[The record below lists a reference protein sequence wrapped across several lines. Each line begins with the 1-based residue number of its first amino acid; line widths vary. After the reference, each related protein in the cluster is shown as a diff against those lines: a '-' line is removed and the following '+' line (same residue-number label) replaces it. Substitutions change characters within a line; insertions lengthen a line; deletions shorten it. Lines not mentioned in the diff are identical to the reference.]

1 MSSTL
6 LTETK
11 EDSSSTTPNINS
23 TNDIQS
29 TAEAKEAPT
38 QPTPGAKQPTKKKKK
53 KKNAILYQQTAVK
66 YYNGFMKN
74 KRYKK
79 GIKLST
85 GCAIF
90 KTAWELPES
99 NGLILPSR
107 VMRHFKQVLPKK
119 PPPKTKKTK
128 KKANADTIE
137 DINPVQVI
145 VDESSTSSQLPED
158 EPFVTRSRT
167 IQNMHNPSTISPQL
181 ITAANNTTHQHEYN
195 RTMLTLASTGKINT
209 NTNTLSLIN
218 AQNLFCDQIEAMI
231 DEQKFDED
239 TVKTK
244 NKKHIIS
251 RSVDITQQMFEDDE
265 HEIDPKPI
273 EQDRNSSSIEEI
285 PPHVYDD
292 HAHIVQD
299 DLKPDVEEQPTIQM
313 RAQTI
318 GVREIRAHVE
328 MEEDEEPK
336 KDINA
341 ATKPTN
347 VYDDHAHIIEDDLKP
362 DVEELPMM
370 EVRAQTL
377 NLRDHIHEDDHEEEE
392 HKEAKKKKKKKSKA
406 DRKLDS
412 TIMINFVSS
421 AVCSLHT
428 TFCALTFPLKGF
440 FAWWPIL
447 DYAVSSIC
455 LFLMLGA
462 NRRFVIHC
470 ICCCAKCADCC
481 LVQDTFLTKR
491 EISTRFEQ
499 SMQENNSTIPPTKQN
514 SVMKLNLRAPPIGTD
529 IKMPSKSRVSGTGGS
544 FHRKADISCSD
555 LSTPAISEH
564 RHKRSTDEFYEIS
577 FCRDL
582 CIGRDDEYRYS
593 MHEWMGYLD
602 GNGCYYKSKLLWTWL
617 YFSFCCCHCY
627 AISLYICPHTPKAK
641 RRQKIMNVLFESSEK
656 VMTQKFYIG
665 MDLEVSALPTPNETQ
680 LTTLTTM
687 QSSDDMAL
695 KIKRVR
701 SGSSHIKVASGTVDG
716 ERMVTPPPPGD
727 GGSPVPP
734 TSQMGSPPTPIQM
747 DVVSSFDLPPLDLQ
761 QSLEEE
767 EEVHRNYE

>member
-362 DVEELPMM
+362 DVEELPRM

-392 HKEAKKKKKKKSKA
+392 HKEAKKKKKKKKKKNPVLYAEVATKLYKKINDGKRFKKGITLKKACHIFSVAWELPEDNGRILPSKVA
-406 DRKLDS
+406 RHFKQVLPS
-412 TIMINFVSS
+412 KKTAQKVAKAANIKPSVAKRNSGIHKPQTMRGHVKQHN
-421 AVCSLHT
+421 
-428 TFCALTFPLKGF
+428 
-440 FAWWPIL
+440 W
-447 DYAVSSIC
+447 
-455 LFLMLGA
+455 LG
-462 NRRFVIHC
+462 
-470 ICCCAKCADCC
+470 K
-481 LVQDTFLTKR
+481 
-491 EISTRFEQ
+491 
-499 SMQENNSTIPPTKQN
+499 KQN
-514 SVMKLNLRAPPIGTD
+514 SLRRSMGELSVKKDIETLSPKGMKP
-529 IKMPSKSRVSGTGGS
+529 KVSM
-544 FHRKADISCSD
+544 ISHLED
-555 LSTPAISEH
+555 LMVLDPNRTRDEEH
-564 RHKRSTDEFYEIS
+564 
-577 FCRDL
+577 
-582 CIGRDDEYRYS
+582 
-593 MHEWMGYLD
+593 
-602 GNGCYYKSKLLWTWL
+602 GNK
-617 YFSFCCCHCY
+617 
-627 AISLYICPHTPKAK
+627 
-641 RRQKIMNVLFESSEK
+641 
-656 VMTQKFYIG
+656 
-665 MDLEVSALPTPNETQ
+665 
-680 LTTLTTM
+680 
-687 QSSDDMAL
+687 
-695 KIKRVR
+695 KRVR
-701 SGSSHIKVASGTVDG
+701 AGTMTDIDLDIDIEDHEHAVVENEIEQLIEEKKKAKIRCEKENDAINAIDASFG
-716 ERMVTPPPPGD
+716 
-727 GGSPVPP
+727 
-734 TSQMGSPPTPIQM
+734 
-747 DVVSSFDLPPLDLQ
+747 L
-761 QSLEEE
+761 
-767 EEVHRNYE
+767 